1 MQLLVIILLVCV
13 SALCSVCCLIKVLL
27 KHTTVYFFHI
37 WVWGSS
43 AWQYNIQYTH
53 QVQFQVLF
61 TTLRG
66 QQGAIFSSL
75 LSVGFLGT
83 HPYIFHF
90 LWTPPQKHFYCDM
103 FPWAKQ
109 NMSVKPVQDS
119 LFPFSVSKAVF
130 FSQQVEGCTYWSMC
144 VKCES
149 TTARRNRKSILSSL
163 QRRRL
168 KLLFREEQT
177 RSWQLTEA
185 LRATAE
191 HRMWSQSE
199 TSERQLAEK
208 LQRCR
213 LPLHRNLH
221 KH

>member
-1 MQLLVIILLVCV
+1 MASRELFLAACYLLGFWEL
-13 SALCSVCCLIKVLL
+13 AL
-27 KHTTVYFFHI
+27 
-37 WVWGSS
+37 
-43 AWQYNIQYTH
+43 
-53 QVQFQVLF
+53 
-61 TTLRG
+61 
-66 QQGAIFSSL
+66 IFS
-75 LSVGFLGT
+75 
-83 HPYIFHF
+83 IFYE
-90 LWTPPQKHFYCDM
+90 LQLKKHFYCDM

-149 TTARRNRKSILSSL
+149 TTARRNTKSILSSL

-221 KH
+221 EH